1 MKKTQ
6 LIVPGGVW
14 KATVL
19 EGGEGKDDH
28 WGLLGEAVA
37 PGFDY
42 RDMRFGNAEEMQKAF
57 PHLWPDQIAPYLK
70 EGKKEG

>member
-1 MKKTQ
+1 M
-6 LIVPGGVW
+6 W

-19 EGGEGKDDH
+19 EGGEGKEDH

-42 RDMRFGNAEEMQKAF
+42 RDMRFGAAAELAQAF
-57 PHLWPDQIAPYLK
+57 PDLWPGQIEPFLK
-70 EGKKEG
+70 KGSKWETDS

>member
-1 MKKTQ
+1 VLVWWWQ
-6 LIVPGGVW
+6 LIVDGGTW

-19 EGGEGKDDH
+19 EAGE

-42 RDMRFGNAEEMQKAF
+42 RDMKFGSREELGAQF
-57 PHLWPDQIAPYLK
+57 PHLLKEIEPYLK
-70 EGKKEG
+70 EGEGSA

>member
-1 MKKTQ
+1 MHTQ

-19 EGGEGKDDH
+19 EGGEGKEDH

-42 RDMRFGNAEEMQKAF
+42 RDMRFGEGGEMAVAF
-57 PHLWPDQIAPYLK
+57 PHLSQVIEPYLK
-70 EGKKEG
+70 TKKGE